1 MYCLKSTDLDF
12 AGAQITTNY
21 SAGYVCS
28 IVQQQALAPA
38 LEHTT
43 ILYNCLQK
51 NNHLMDTLLKE
62 DVKQESVDGLGV
74 LFTAVVP
81 NPRAVTQLRVTSHSE
96 GCRRIL
102 RKKNMTAIT
111 P

>member
-28 IVQQQALAPA
+28 IVQQQPLAPA

-43 ILYNCLQK
+43 ILYNFLQK
-51 NNHLMDTLLKE
+51 KNHLMDTLLK
-62 DVKQESVDGLGV
+62 DVKQESVDGLSV

-102 RKKNMTAIT
+102 RKKNMTATT